1 MIIKTLELQN
11 FRNYKTLKLDF
22 DRGTNI
28 LYGDNAQGKTNI
40 LEAIYISGTTKSHK
54 GCKDRDIIRFGSDE
68 SHIRIMIEKQ
78 SQQFRLDMHLKKNK
92 AKGIAV
98 NTIPIKK
105 ASDLFGILNL
115 VFFSPEDLN
124 IVKNGPSERRRF
136 MDSELCQ
143 LDKIYLSHL
152 AKYNKILN
160 QRNKLLK
167 DINFRPDLKD
177 TLSIWD
183 IQLIQYGKQIIK
195 SRAGFI
201 YRLNEIVGRIHYQIS
216 GGKEQML
223 LSYDP
228 NIQENLFEDELKKA
242 REKDLKAGQTSI
254 GPHKDDMSFSV
265 SGVDIRKFGS
275 QGQQRTCALSL
286 KLSEI
291 ELVKQVMK
299 DAPVLLLDDVLSELE
314 RSRFHMNR
322 MFEVIEGKVIR
333 G

>member
-136 MDSELCQ
+136 MDS
-143 LDKIYLSHL
+143 D
-152 AKYNKILN
+152 
-160 QRNKLLK
+160 
-167 DINFRPDLKD
+167 
-177 TLSIWD
+177 
-183 IQLIQYGKQIIK
+183 
-195 SRAGFI
+195 
-201 YRLNEIVGRIHYQIS
+201 
-216 GGKEQML
+216 
-223 LSYDP
+223 
-228 NIQENLFEDELKKA
+228 
-242 REKDLKAGQTSI
+242 
-254 GPHKDDMSFSV
+254 
-265 SGVDIRKFGS
+265 
-275 QGQQRTCALSL
+275 
-286 KLSEI
+286 
-291 ELVKQVMK
+291 LVK
-299 DAPVLLLDDVLSELE
+299 
-314 RSRFHMNR
+314 
-322 MFEVIEGKVIR
+322 R
-333 G
+333 GPGVAGGFRLQECF